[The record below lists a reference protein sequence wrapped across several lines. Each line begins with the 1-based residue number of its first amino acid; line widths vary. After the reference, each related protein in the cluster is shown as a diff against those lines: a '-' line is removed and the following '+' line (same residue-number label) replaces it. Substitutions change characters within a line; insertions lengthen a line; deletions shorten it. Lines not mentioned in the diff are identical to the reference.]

1 MKSLLNKRI
10 AILGAGAIGSYIGSK
25 LIEHGYTDVE
35 FVARSGYDILKE
47 KGLTVKNYTEKSP
60 YILKVNAVKELTG
73 LYDAVLICVKSKDT
87 VNAAKQ
93 ASSHLKDDGFAVS
106 IQNGVEN
113 PDIIAAFIPAE
124 KIVTNVIYMTAVMQ
138 EKGVLEYMAEG
149 KLIFGHLSGKNS
161 QYTDTYL
168 QILQQA
174 GLNAKYTDN
183 IKQFQWQ
190 KLMLN
195 IVLNPLTALFRKTF
209 YKMSKYDDA
218 LSLTKSLFKEA
229 QNAAKLCG
237 VEIADEEYDKI
248 KARCM
253 EHITFKSSMYQDIEA
268 NRNPEIDAI
277 LGVVV
282 RTHEKNGQ
290 SAPYCDCLLKIMNVK
305 YGGWFQISP
314 TLAADVLVINKDKVL
329 LIDRKNEPFG
339 WAVPGGLVDL
349 YETMEHAVLRELQ
362 EETGIKAEIDKLHL
376 LGIYSDPKR
385 DSRGHTVSAVY
396 VYFSDKEAV
405 AADDARDAKYFHI
418 DNLPENIAFDHREIL
433 QAAKEKF
440 IKRG

>member
-1 MKSLLNKRI
+1 MKSLLNRRI

-25 LIEHGYTDVE
+25 LIEHGFTDVE
-35 FVARSGYDILKE
+35 FAARSGYSVLKE
-47 KGLTVKNYTEKSP
+47 MGLAVKSYTGKSP
-60 YILKVNAVKELTG
+60 YNLKVNAVKELSG

-93 ASSHLKDDGFAVS
+93 ASNHLKDDGFVVS

-113 PDIIAAFIPAE
+113 PDIISAFISSE
-124 KIVTNVIYMTAVMQ
+124 KIITNVIYMTAVMQ

-149 KLIFGHLSGKNS
+149 SLIFGQLNGQSSK
-161 QYTDTYL
+161 YTETYM

-174 GLNAKYTDN
+174 ELSAKYTDN
-183 IKQFQWQ
+183 IKYYQWQ

-195 IVLNPLTALFRKTF
+195 IVLNPLSALFRKTF
-209 YKMSKYDDA
+209 YKMSRYDDA

-237 VEIADEEYDKI
+237 INIADEEYDKI
-248 KARCM
+248 TAKCK
-253 EHITFKSSMYQDIEA
+253 ENISFKSSMYQDIEA

-282 RTHEKNGQ
+282 RVHEKYGQ

-314 TLAADVLVINKDKVL
+314 TLAADVLVINNDKVL
-329 LIDRKNEPFG
+329 LIDRKNEPLG
-339 WAVPGGLVDL
+339 WAIPGGFVDL
-349 YETMEHAVLRELQ
+349 YETMENAALRELQ
-362 EETGIKAEIDKLHL
+362 EETGIKADIKDLHL

-396 VYFSDKEAV
+396 IYFSDKEAH

-418 DNLPENIAFDHREIL
+418 DNLPEMIAFDHREIL
-433 QAAKEKF
+433 RAAKAKF
-440 IKRG
+440 MK